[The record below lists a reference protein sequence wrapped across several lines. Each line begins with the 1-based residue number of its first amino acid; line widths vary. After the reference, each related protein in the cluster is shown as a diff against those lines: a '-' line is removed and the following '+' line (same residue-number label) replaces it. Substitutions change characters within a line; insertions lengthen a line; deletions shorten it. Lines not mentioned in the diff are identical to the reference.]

1 MMVTFLHITGH
12 GLKGANLVP
21 LSGTYWFV
29 LLINTFSI
37 VAVNC
42 FVLITGYFLSIGTVK
57 FKKLIMLWLQVW
69 MYSVGIYLC
78 LCVIPG
84 TGVVFE
90 FKQFVKCGLPL
101 LTNQYWFFKCYV
113 LLYLIAPILNILIRE
128 FNKEMYQKV
137 LFLLLIIFS
146 GIPSVNIFGDTF
158 GTNGGYSLTWFA
170 VLYLVAGY
178 IRRYPLQLTFNPIWI
193 YIGSCLVL
201 CIVRLVGNLGNSVI
215 TTVAQLQLQYNGP
228 LVFIASTALLLCCT
242 FVNRNF
248 ALPAQSIIQRVS
260 SATFGVYLVH
270 DHGILSPI
278 IWNDWAR
285 LTDTVNHPPAFV
297 VRCILTL
304 LILFMSGLVVEWV
317 RYGIVNSI
325 MLIVRRKH

>member
-1 MMVTFLHITGH
+1 
-12 GLKGANLVP
+12 
-21 LSGTYWFV
+21 
-29 LLINTFSI
+29 
-37 VAVNC
+37 
-42 FVLITGYFLSIGTVK
+42 
-57 FKKLIMLWLQVW
+57 MLWLQVW
-69 MYSVGIYLC
+69 MYSGGIYLC

-84 TGVVFE
+84 TGVVFA

-228 LVFIASTALLLCCT
+228 LRFNLSRCFSAYSQQRYNNLGRGCSCRFFCCEQ
-242 FVNRNF
+242 FVE
-248 ALPAQSIIQRVS
+248 
-260 SATFGVYLVH
+260 
-270 DHGILSPI
+270 
-278 IWNDWAR
+278 
-285 LTDTVNHPPAFV
+285 NHPV
-297 VRCILTL
+297 ILQFPD
-304 LILFMSGLVVEWV
+304 IQ
-317 RYGIVNSI
+317 I
-325 MLIVRRKH
+325 